1 MILLARKKTST
12 EAGWIVFAVIFS
24 AFSSALIIFL
34 CWRNTR
40 GSSKKSSSAQQKS
53 GNSESRTIS
62 RRSVRYWYY
71 YPEYFSGYNG
81 SSESSEYHYANTGR
95 EYHLEQTPNYYIYP
109 PTYPPCPDP
118 PPPPP
123 RPPRTPPHIAVYR
136 TRPVNVMSFLDR
148 TQMRRKPPPVTEV
161 TSPEQT
167 STPSHESGSSSSS
180 DSGPDEPLPD
190 GDGPPPSGPS
200 GGLSGGSSDG
210 LHPDGSA
217 PGSTAPDA
225 NPMGVHSPKEDGS
238 VISKQDISE
247 AQANFSKLMSEP
259 TTITSRS
266 QHPPSGSEAESQRD
280 NSARRISGVRYVKA
294 PTNASSKERRH
305 SMAVSPHG
313 RSPASSNSNS
323 PTAAL
328 RDTTPKPT
336 SHASHSSSKPSI
348 RSHAS
353 RRLDLNP
360 FSPGSHASSHHSLRY
375 AASRHSSPP
384 QSPARSHHS
393 QIPSSPSRHSRSYSC
408 SHSNPTSRH
417 PSPPQSLTPPHHS
430 PIPHFS
436 GRQSYGLPT
445 SRHSSR
451 SRSIAGSGVSS
462 MPPSPTV
469 TDFAPISA
477 ISHPLR
483 SPAPPG
489 FSCSSV
495 SPAYRSGGFK
505 AALSPLPDEQD
516 ERKGSRQS
524 SRYSRHS
531 GENSPSVVSVSVVEL
546 LSLEKEQD
554 DEVGMEE
561 PMSLLDH
568 GEYEESEKC
577 GEQRG
582 SENVVLD
589 ENEVQRRGRRSVSS
603 DSQQQR
609 GMDLAEHEGDSVE
622 MGHGHDSHGDQ
633 DPESEP
639 ESEPE
644 PEQAPEDYYTSY
656 SHVAPASTTNPVPPS
671 PNLSGHSSNLSPR
684 SLYHPRKYIP
694 IQVPKENRPHQ
705 ASVCSVS
712 DSTDSGIGGI
722 GEAKKG

>member
-1 MILLARKKTST
+1 MMLLARKKTST

-24 AFSSALIIFL
+24 TFSSALIIFL

-40 GSSKKSSSAQQKS
+40 GSSKKSSSAQQQS

-161 TSPEQT
+161 TSPERT

-200 GGLSGGSSDG
+200 GSPSDG
-210 LHPDGSA
+210 PHPDGPA
-217 PGSTAPDA
+217 PGSTTPAA
-225 NPMGVHSPKEDGS
+225 NPMGVRSPKEDGS
-238 VISKQDISE
+238 VISKQDVSE
-247 AQANFSKLMSEP
+247 AQANFSKLMSEAEL
-259 TTITSRS
+259 RS
-266 QHPPSGSEAESQRD
+266 QHPHSSSEAESQRD

-294 PTNASSKERRH
+294 PTNASSKERRR

-328 RDTTPKPT
+328 RDTTPKPS

-348 RSHAS
+348 RSHTS

-360 FSPGSHASSHHSLRY
+360 LSPGSRAPSHHSLRY

-384 QSPARSHHS
+384 QSPTRSHHS
-393 QIPSSPSRHSRSYSC
+393 QIPSSPNRHSRSYSR

-417 PSPPQSLTPPHHS
+417 SSPPQSPTPPHQS

-436 GRQSYGLPT
+436 GRQSYGRPT
-445 SRHSSR
+445 SRHSPR

-489 FSCSSV
+489 FSRSSL

-505 AALSPLPDEQD
+505 AALSPQPDEQD

-524 SRYSRHS
+524 SSRYSRHS
-531 GENSPSVVSVSVVEL
+531 GEKSPSVVSVSVVEL

-554 DEVGMEE
+554 GDVGMGE

-568 GEYEESEKC
+568 EEYEESEKC
-577 GEQRG
+577 GERQG
-582 SENVVLD
+582 SEDVMLD
-589 ENEVQRRGRRSVSS
+589 ENEVQRRGRRSVSAN
-603 DSQQQR
+603 SQQQR
-609 GMDLAEHEGDSVE
+609 GMDLAEHEEESVE
-622 MGHGHDSHGDQ
+622 MGHDHDSHGDQ
-633 DPESEP
+633 DP

-656 SHVAPASTTNPVPPS
+656 SPVAPASITNPIPSS
-671 PNLSGHSSNLSPR
+671 PNLSGHSSNLSPK
-684 SLYHPRKYIP
+684 SPYHPRKYIP